1 MLFVWTVWRCCRCV
15 TEDCFPFERLHNG
28 IPCVVK
34 IIGALRISGLRIADF
49 VPLHFKLD
57 SLYGELRGQ
66 ICPSLSKVVFLER
79 RGFLEMRHLHIISF
93 GGRWCVSRS
102 LVSTT
107 PPSFQR

>member
-15 TEDCFPFERLHNG
+15 TEDSFPFERLHNG

-93 GGRWCVSRS
+93 GGRRCVSRS
-102 LVSTT
+102 LVPTT